1 MAINFLVFESVTD
14 FKKYIDQ
21 AIAETRTAMGVQMKN
36 IDGLKRKMG
45 DAKNKGRTNAD
56 IKKLEIAG
64 FKVLVNPTIE
74 HELKLMEETF
84 SSLQDILTSLEGT
97 KGLIP
102 HVPNDKTKI
111 GMVLEDGLPSA
122 FMFDLN

>member
-1 MAINFLVFESVTD
+1 MAINFLVFESETD